1 MKWKAIPMFAIAGI
15 LTMGFGVKG
24 NEIDTE
30 VPTEIMSEVPGEIEE
45 TFTGEIE
52 GNLPVSGKVYSFDD
66 ENKYEYS
73 SAESSQEAVFG
84 SNTYGFFSI
93 SGEIA
98 SNGDKDGIPAY
109 GINGGDV
116 SLFYTYGDA
125 LLTADEET
133 WHLVSDSCKSVDGIK
148 LKSAIKK
155 GALILQTSQD
165 GNLWVDDAVLTNAF
179 KETPVQRD
187 SFYTTRGIQLVNGCY
202 YRVIVAYETSV
213 KTGQSQVWFIKKNEN
228 DYRRYAEV
236 YEFYLYE
243 INSGE
248 QIDTTKS
255 KSLGKLTKTGTD
267 NGYKGEKEIGLKDP
281 HYGWE
286 MGNFFISGYT
296 RETKDDEGTPVFL
309 KNVGDQVTLWFKLK
323 QDIDGLNG
331 DDDLTVVDDKG
342 YDQYFQTPKIDMGRG
357 ALIIRYTDVEGVK
370 HEPEIYTN
378 YLEANASTSADT
390 IVKLFEEGDYEV
402 ALDYEIKSVPRKIAD
417 FEVIPE
423 YTNYRIFFK
432 FSVRNGNCMVF
443 PFDVVTRAELTNRA
457 VTENG
462 FCLDL
467 ARSRYLD
474 ITVKRS
480 TIAEGVDGLT
490 EDVRFNRPAK
500 DGDEY
505 TDPGLYSISASNL
518 YTGEK
523 TVKKVFVGT
532 DELLQEYLAQGVS
545 LDDLVQE

>member
-1 MKWKAIPMFAIAGI
+1 M
-15 LTMGFGVKG
+15 
-24 NEIDTE
+24 
-30 VPTEIMSEVPGEIEE
+30 
-45 TFTGEIE
+45 
-52 GNLPVSGKVYSFDD
+52 
-66 ENKYEYS
+66 
-73 SAESSQEAVFG
+73 
-84 SNTYGFFSI
+84 
-93 SGEIA
+93 
-98 SNGDKDGIPAY
+98 
-109 GINGGDV
+109 
-116 SLFYTYGDA
+116 
-125 LLTADEET
+125 
-133 WHLVSDSCKSVDGIK
+133 
-148 LKSAIKK
+148 
-155 GALILQTSQD
+155 ILQTSQD
-165 GNLWVDDAVLTNAF
+165 GTLWVDDAVLTNAF

-187 SFYTTRGIQLVNGCY
+187 SFYTTRGVQLVNGCY

-402 ALDYEIKSVPRKIAD
+402 ALDYEIKSVPRKIAN
-417 FEVIPE
+417 FEPYSVKL
-423 YTNYRIFFK
+423 NYHNFR
-432 FSVRNGNCMVF
+432 
-443 PFDVVTRAELTNRA
+443 E
-457 VTENG
+457 
-462 FCLDL
+462 
-467 ARSRYLD
+467 
-474 ITVKRS
+474 
-480 TIAEGVDGLT
+480 IA
-490 EDVRFNRPAK
+490 
-500 DGDEY
+500 
-505 TDPGLYSISASNL
+505 
-518 YTGEK
+518 
-523 TVKKVFVGT
+523 
-532 DELLQEYLAQGVS
+532 
-545 LDDLVQE
+545 